1 MPKQP
6 KPSVR
11 SIAASLNVSPITVS
25 RVLSGS
31 PSVSQETRDRVLDEV
46 NKVGYDFFN
55 RSKILRQERD
65 TNVVIHCGEDK
76 LLQDR
81 IFGFYSDLYYRC
93 VKRLHAEG
101 FHAYLVNY
109 DEHPEIAFEAQDSA
123 GNLIL
128 LGPIAEARFAEIR
141 ARYPK
146 LSIVS
151 FGGNV
156 HDVLEVGCSDF
167 IGGALAAEQLFAFG
181 HRRVAMPSP
190 LNEQI
195 TRKRYG
201 GFYATFLALGGEVDG
216 LPFWGTGNRNGDD
229 PMLEKLISDYLKNT
243 SSDRRATAFFCP
255 QGYTAF
261 FLMQY
266 FAKVNISVP
275 KDFSLVTY
283 DNFEMFDHTNPPL
296 ARVWFSTK
304 DLVIQIVEA
313 LIKFRN
319 SPAPLPA
326 SIEIAPIFTMN
337 QSLAFKP

>member
-1 MPKQP
+1 MSKPA

-25 RVLSGS
+25 RVLSGY
-31 PSVSQETRDRVLDEV
+31 PLVSQETRDRVLDEV

-55 RSKILRQERD
+55 RSKILKLKRD

-101 FHAYLVNY
+101 FHAHLVNY
-109 DEHPEIAFEAQDSA
+109 NEHPDAAFEAQDNA
-123 GNLIL
+123 NNLIL
-128 LGPIAEARFAEIR
+128 LGPIDEKYFAEIKT
-141 ARYPK
+141 RYPK

-167 IGGALAAEQLFAFG
+167 IGGALAAEKLFAFG

-195 TRKRYG
+195 PRKRYG

-229 PMLEKLISDYLKNT
+229 PVLEKLIGNYLKDT
-243 SSDRRATAFFCP
+243 PRDRRATAFFCP
-255 QGYTAF
+255 QGYTAY

-266 FAKVNISVP
+266 FAKANISVP
-275 KDFSLVTY
+275 QDFSLVTY
-283 DNFEMFDHTNPPL
+283 DNFELFDHTNPPL

-304 DLVIQIVEA
+304 DLVIQIVEG

-337 QSLAFKP
+337 QSLASKP